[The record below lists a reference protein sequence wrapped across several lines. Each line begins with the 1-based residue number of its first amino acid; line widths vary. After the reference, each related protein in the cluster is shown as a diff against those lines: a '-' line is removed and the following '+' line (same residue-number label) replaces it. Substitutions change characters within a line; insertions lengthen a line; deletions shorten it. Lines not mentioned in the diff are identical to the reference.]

1 MERQGS
7 GIKKII
13 ENYEVEVNYREDLKP
28 EFFSDSSQFSV
39 ILKNLNYGKTI
50 ENLVF
55 ISKNQAIESKNQAI
69 ETAFNKMNASK
80 NTRSKVMALFKTYGN
95 EGIFG
100 RSDIATVTAAS
111 YSSAGELIVKLKD
124 SGLIVEVKGHGKGN
138 TASVKISF
146 KGAWIMIILMAK
158 YQMIV
163 YLEG

>member
-55 ISKNQAIESKNQAI
+55 ISKNQTIKAENPAIESKNQAI

-95 EGIFG
+95 EGILG

-111 YSSAGELIVKLKD
+111 YSSAGDLIVKLKD
-124 SGLIVEVKGHGKGN
+124 SGLIVEVKGHGKG
-138 TASVKISF
+138 
-146 KGAWIMIILMAK
+146 K
-158 YQMIV
+158 YRFSENK
-163 YLEG
+163 L